1 MKAVIFDFDGVI
13 HDTFDF
19 HLKKIEEY
27 SGVKLSKQDF
37 RDMFNG
43 NVFKNAAEE
52 IKDVNWLEYWKYVN
66 SDLAALR
73 IKDSIRNV
81 LLELHRRYELFIV
94 TSGGMKNIA
103 DYLANNNILN
113 VFKEVLGLEA
123 NKLKVDK
130 FNFIFDRYALVPAD
144 CVFVTDTLGDI
155 LEANTVNLKTIAIDS
170 GFHNRETLERGN
182 PYRTISKMEDIL
194 VNLN

>member
-19 HLKKIEEY
+19 HRKKLEEY
-27 SGVKLSKQDF
+27 AGILLSEQDF
-37 RDMFNG
+37 RDIHNG
-43 NVFKNAAEE
+43 NFFKSTVDGIQNM
-52 IKDVNWLEYWKYVN
+52 NWLGYRDYIN
-66 SDLAALR
+66 SDLAALK
-73 IKDSIRNV
+73 IKDNIRDV

-94 TSGGMKNIA
+94 TSGGTKNIA
-103 DYLANNNILN
+103 DYLVNNNILN

-123 NKLKVDK
+123 NKMKVDK
-130 FNFIFDRYALVPAD
+130 FNFIFNRYALVPAD

-155 LEANTVNLKTIAIDS
+155 LEANTVNMKTIAIDS

-182 PYRTISKMEDIL
+182 PYRTISRMEEIF
-194 VNLN
+194 LNIN